1 MARAPSLL
9 ALAAV
14 SATVVV
20 GFGALLAHSAYHPSR
35 IPLPAD
41 QGVPYAK
48 ASFTAADARRVF
60 AAEGIRLRPRS
71 RTAVITTLGNRHD
84 VLEVDAFG
92 DRQRVERSGF
102 YDYTI
107 AGRGASAHYAHFPR
121 ACRGGALDAER
132 WRGNIRVI
140 VSCAKAGSAA
150 PRWLV
155 RVDRALARL

>member
-1 MARAPSLL
+1 MARTPFLL

-20 GFGALLAHSAYHPSR
+20 GAGALFAHSAYHPSR
-35 IPLPAD
+35 IPLPPD
-41 QGVPYAK
+41 HGLPYTK
-48 ASFTAADARRVF
+48 PSFTAVDARRAF
-60 AAEGIRLRPRS
+60 AAEGIRLTSRS
-71 RTAVITTLGNRHD
+71 RTATVTTLGSRRD

-92 DRQRVERSGF
+92 DRKRVERSGF
-102 YDYTI
+102 YDYTV
-107 AGRGASAHYAHFPR
+107 AGSGASAHYIHFPR
-121 ACRGGALDAER
+121 ACHGEAPDAER

-150 PRWLV
+150 PRWLT